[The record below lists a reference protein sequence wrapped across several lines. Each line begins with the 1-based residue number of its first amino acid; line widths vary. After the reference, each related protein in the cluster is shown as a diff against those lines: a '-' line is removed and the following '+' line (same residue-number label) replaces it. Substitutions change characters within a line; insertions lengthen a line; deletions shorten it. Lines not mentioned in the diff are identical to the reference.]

1 MSVRAHQVAGSALS
15 FCSRSPCC
23 EARRNVPVLSTF
35 AMSDYDNIV
44 AVEADTLDRLE
55 GVMHAQRYTKERSFV
70 REDSLFFTGP
80 RVSLAQWAIRQP

>member
-1 MSVRAHQVAGSALS
+1 M
-15 FCSRSPCC
+15 
-23 EARRNVPVLSTF
+23 PVLSTF
-35 AMSDYDNIV
+35 AMSDLDYIV

-70 REDSLFFTGP
+70 REDGLFFTGP

>member
-1 MSVRAHQVAGSALS
+1 M
-15 FCSRSPCC
+15 
-23 EARRNVPVLSTF
+23 PVLSTF
-35 AMSDYDNIV
+35 AMSDFDYIV

-70 REDSLFFTGP
+70 REGAPLSTGL

>member
-1 MSVRAHQVAGSALS
+1 M
-15 FCSRSPCC
+15 
-23 EARRNVPVLSTF
+23 PVLSTF

-55 GVMHAQRYTKERSFV
+55 GVMHAQRYTRERSFV

>member
-1 MSVRAHQVAGSALS
+1 
-15 FCSRSPCC
+15 
-23 EARRNVPVLSTF
+23 
-35 AMSDYDNIV
+35 MSDYDNIV

-70 REDSLFFTGP
+70 REDGLFFTGP

>member
-1 MSVRAHQVAGSALS
+1 
-15 FCSRSPCC
+15 
-23 EARRNVPVLSTF
+23 
-35 AMSDYDNIV
+35 MSDYDYIV

-70 REDSLFFTGP
+70 REDGLFFTGP

>member
-1 MSVRAHQVAGSALS
+1 MSVRAHRVAGSTLS

-23 EARRNVPVLSTF
+23 EARRNAPVLSTF
-35 AMSDYDNIV
+35 AMSDYDYIV

-55 GVMHAQRYTKERSFV
+55 GVMHAQRYTKERSFMC
-70 REDSLFFTGP
+70 EDSLFFTGP